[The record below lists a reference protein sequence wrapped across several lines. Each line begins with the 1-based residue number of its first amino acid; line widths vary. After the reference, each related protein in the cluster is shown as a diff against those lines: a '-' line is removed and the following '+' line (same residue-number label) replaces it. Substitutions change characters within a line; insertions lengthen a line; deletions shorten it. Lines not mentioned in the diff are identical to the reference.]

1 MTGCLNDG
9 YRDDQDCL
17 SLVHMSGP
25 AVLDFTLPPEP
36 AVRSA
41 LRAPWPALAPGLAAT
56 ILGVLAA
63 WVAHRYA
70 PQVGVLTWSVLI
82 GATLSNMKL
91 VPPRCDPGL
100 KIATRKL
107 LRVGVVLLGFSLP
120 FASVLALGLPV
131 LALVAFTLLTTL
143 LATLWLG
150 LRLGLGRPKSLL
162 IATGFSICGASA
174 IAAMEG
180 HARADEDDVAAAVA
194 MVTIWGS
201 IAMIGLPLL
210 RQPLGLSDTAYGVW
224 TGGSVHEVAQV
235 VAAASPAG
243 ATAVAVA
250 IAVKLT
256 RVLLLAPVVAGVSI
270 WQRRAAAPDRAGG
283 ALPPALPV
291 FVLGFL
297 FCAAA
302 RSTGTLPPGWLSV
315 IDGVQ
320 TVVLSAAL
328 FALGTAVH
336 LPSLVRGSG
345 RSLLVGA
352 ASTAWVTGACL
363 AGVLLLG

>member
-1 MTGCLNDG
+1 
-9 YRDDQDCL
+9 
-17 SLVHMSGP
+17 MSSP
-25 AVLDFTLPPEP
+25 AIPDPTLTAPV
-36 AVRSA
+36 VRSA
-41 LRAPWPALAPGLAAT
+41 PRTPWPAQVPGLAAT
-56 ILGVLAA
+56 TVGVLAA
-63 WVAHRYA
+63 WVAHRYV
-70 PQVGVLTWSVLI
+70 PQVGMLTWSVLL
-82 GATLSNMKL
+82 GAALSNANL
-91 VPPRCDPGL
+91 VPPRCVPGL
-100 KIATRKL
+100 RIATRKL
-107 LRVGVVLLGFSLP
+107 LRLGVMLLGFSLP

-201 IAMIGLPLL
+201 VAMILLPLL
-210 RQPLGLSDTAYGVW
+210 QQPLGLSDTAYGVW
-224 TGGSVHEVAQV
+224 AGGSVHEVAQV

-270 WQRRAAAPDRAGG
+270 WQRRAAATDRTGG
-283 ALPPALPV
+283 ALPPALPL

-297 FCAAA
+297 FCAAV
-302 RSTGTLPPGWLSV
+302 RSTGVVPQGLLSV

-320 TVVLSAAL
+320 TLVLGAAL

-336 LPSLVRGSG
+336 LPSLGRSSG
-345 RSLLVGA
+345 RGLLVGA
-352 ASTAWVTGACL
+352 ASTAWVTGVCL
-363 AGVLLLG
+363 AGVLLLA